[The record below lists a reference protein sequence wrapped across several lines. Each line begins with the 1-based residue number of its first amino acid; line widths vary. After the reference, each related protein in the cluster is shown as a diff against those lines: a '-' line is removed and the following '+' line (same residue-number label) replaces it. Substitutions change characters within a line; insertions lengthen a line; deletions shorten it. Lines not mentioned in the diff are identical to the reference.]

1 MKYLEFLYMVL
12 VAFSAKRLFVS
23 AQGFDSPTGWIDWI
37 EGIEGIVDGSQ
48 EILDEILDYNEKPQ
62 PVKSPL
68 LIPNPNGD
76 IPAPGSDD
84 RSTTESEQGAPTFE
98 CDTSEKPCQESIPSI
113 VFPLGCRR
121 NRGACS
127 INAQNEAT
135 TAMLVR
141 MVGSRKK
148 ILISRDD
155 NDGVFLWALH
165 LTRQQISE
173 VKSAKDRVRAVI
185 RDKPVQFDRLGNMPI
200 SDRPG
205 ETSENLFVKGRL
217 KSRTEEKIAVQQ
229 DAPRHLCRISQA
241 PNNQIQEQYRYF
253 ESAGQGIT
261 IYNLDSGASPRNQYV
276 NIHRW
281 IYGTDQY
288 SIPADH
294 FAGGGHGS
302 CTSSL
307 ILGPLGVSKKAN
319 IVAVKTGLSMTSNI
333 LDSWQMIVNDIG
345 RRERDGE
352 PVRGYTVVSNQI
364 TIQDY
369 DQELLIALQTK
380 LRTLFNIHQTVIVS
394 SAGNP
399 GGSIQDIPSVLSTQ
413 QDFPIITVG
422 AVDKYGMTLPT
433 SSGGPALTVSAPGEV
448 QCATSTPGDSTMEA
462 GGTSAS
468 SALVA
473 GLAANLLASG
483 KYGEHLRQQ
492 DSIPTAVRDLIVDL
506 AYVRQG
512 STDKVIWNGIH

>member
-1 MKYLEFLYMVL
+1 MKDLEFLYLYMVF
-12 VAFSAKRLFVS
+12 VAFSAKRLFVV
-23 AQGFDSPTGWIDWI
+23 AQGVDSPTGWI
-37 EGIEGIVDGSQ
+37 EGIEGVVDGSQ
-48 EILDEILDYNEKPQ
+48 EILDGILDYYEKPQ
-62 PVKSPL
+62 PVKSPP
-68 LIPNPNGD
+68 LIPNPNSD

-84 RSTTESEQGAPTFE
+84 RPTTESEQGSSTFE

-113 VFPLGCRR
+113 VFPLGCSR
-121 NRGACS
+121 NRGTCN

-165 LTRQQISE
+165 LTSQQISE
-173 VKSAKDRVRAVI
+173 VKSAEDRVRAVI
-185 RDKPVQFDRLGNMPI
+185 RDRPVKVDRLGNAPI
-200 SDRPG
+200 SERPD
-205 ETSENLFVKGRL
+205 ESSESLFVKGRL
-217 KSRTEEKIAVQQ
+217 KPRAEEKIAVQQ

-261 IYNLDSGASPRNQYV
+261 IYNIDSGASPRNQYV

-288 SIPADH
+288 SIKADH
-294 FAGGGHGS
+294 MAGGGHGS

-307 ILGPLGVSKKAN
+307 ILGPLGASKKAN
-319 IVAVKTGLSMTSNI
+319 VVAVKTGLSMISNI

-364 TIQDY
+364 TIQNY
-369 DQELLIALQTK
+369 DQELVIALQTK
-380 LRTLFNIHQTVIVS
+380 LRTLFNIHQTVVVS
-394 SAGNP
+394 SAGNR
-399 GGSIQDIPSVLSTQ
+399 GGSIQDFPSVLSTQ
-413 QDFPIITVG
+413 RDFPIITVG
-422 AVDKYGMTLPT
+422 AVDKFGMTLPM

-448 QCATSTPGDSTMEA
+448 KCATSTPGDSTMEA
-462 GGTSAS
+462 KGTSAS

-483 KYGEHLRQQ
+483 KYGEHLRRQ
-492 DSIPTAVRDLIVDL
+492 DNIPTAVRDLIVDL

-512 STDKVIWNGIH
+512 GTDKVIWNGIH